1 MTQEEKQLLLTDLCA
16 RLPYGVKIYIDS
28 EFLKEKSLDVQ
39 TLISVDF
46 SLMIVLAEHNWY
58 IPEKIKPYLRPMSSM
73 TKEERAEMGTAIQK
87 DRIEPYGEI
96 KNFGEDNLLLCT
108 IRQSTNLQD
117 WLNANHFDYRGL
129 IPMGLALEA
138 PEGMYGENC

>member
-1 MTQEEKQLLLTDLCA
+1 MTQEEKQLLLKDICA
-16 RLPYGVKIYIDS
+16 RLPYGVKANIPLVDGDERIYTVSFDDM
-28 EFLKEKSLDVQ
+28 K
-39 TLISVDF
+39 DF
-46 SLMIVLAEHNWY
+46 VKGY
-58 IPEKIKPYLRPMSSM
+58 INIKPCLRLMSSM